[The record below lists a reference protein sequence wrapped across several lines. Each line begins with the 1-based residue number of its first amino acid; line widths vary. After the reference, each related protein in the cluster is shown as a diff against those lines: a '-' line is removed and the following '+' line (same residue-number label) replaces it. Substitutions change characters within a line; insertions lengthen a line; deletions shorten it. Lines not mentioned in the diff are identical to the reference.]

1 MQGSGEIYSASIASF
16 RDWRSIESLLA
27 AGLTFEQ
34 ALRLVQLRAR
44 HRAEVA
50 QARQQID
57 RRLEFARWLV
67 ARGRLSDFF

>member
-1 MQGSGEIYSASIASF
+1 MPGSGETHRVSIASF
-16 RDWRSIESLLA
+16 RDWQSIESLLA
-27 AGLTFEQ
+27 AGWTLEQ
-34 ALRLVQLRAR
+34 ALRLLKLRGQYD
-44 HRAEVA
+44 AEMA